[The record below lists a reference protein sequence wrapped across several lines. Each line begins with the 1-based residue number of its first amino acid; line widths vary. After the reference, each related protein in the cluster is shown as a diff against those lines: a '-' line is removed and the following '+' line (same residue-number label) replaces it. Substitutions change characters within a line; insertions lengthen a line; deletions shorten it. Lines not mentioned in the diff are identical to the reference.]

1 MGDGV
6 QRGDPSLP
14 WSTWDVLTID
24 PSKVLGVLGRVL
36 MGWRIIDKQK
46 GRNRGDKNKK
56 GVKNGHRGGEP
67 KPGLDLGSPCL
78 PAAPLA
84 LALA

>member
-36 MGWRIIDKQK
+36 MGWRIIEKQK
-46 GRNRGDKNKK
+46 GKRWGAYFELFI
-56 GVKNGHRGGEP
+56 GAHRQGQE
-67 KPGLDLGSPCL
+67 DDFHSSQD
-78 PAAPLA
+78 AWESARMDEDA
-84 LALA
+84 